1 MKAPR
6 FYIAGEVL
14 LAFRRVAESSV
25 AESRVVRVAD
35 SKVAQ
40 SSGVAESRLARVE

>member
-6 FYIAGEVL
+6 FYTAGEVL
-14 LAFRRVAESSV
+14 LAFCRV